1 MYSTLGNSPII
12 KLGSEFDTDPVH
24 YSYLPFDVPRDED
37 VVQVD
42 VELGAPPLEATL
54 SRHVVRDEEESTPSA
69 VRIVRGLQHERGLLH
84 LR

>member
-1 MYSTLGNSPII
+1 M
-12 KLGSEFDTDPVH
+12 KLGSEFDTDPVIH

-54 SRHVVRDEEESTPSA
+54 SRHVVRDEEEPTPS